1 MSKKDVKSLVWN
13 VFRYDINKREI
24 ITYNIFNHGGFVE
37 DIEKMRKN
45 KITSV
50 DFKDRLKQVL
60 MYYFWAKCEYE
71 VVISS
76 FPPDENSKDEKVDI
90 YSQVMLN
97 FDVFCYYVYSNIFET
112 KKKYGVIIWVHVI
125 SMMKMIMIGIVMLMS
140 LMMIGKKDLQAV
152 IHMSMTMSQ
161 V

>member
-13 VFRYDINKREI
+13 VFRYDINKREVV
-24 ITYNIFNHGGFVE
+24 TYNIFNHAGFVE

-97 FDVFCYYVYSNIFET
+97 FDIFYNYLYNNLFGD
-112 KKKYGVIIWVHVI
+112 KG
-125 SMMKMIMIGIVMLMS
+125 
-140 LMMIGKKDLQAV
+140 
-152 IHMSMTMSQ
+152 
-161 V
+161 

>member
-24 ITYNIFNHGGFVE
+24 VAYNIFNHAGFVE

-76 FPPDENSKDEKVDI
+76 FPPNENAKDEKVDI

-97 FDVFCYYVYSNIFET
+97 FDIFCDYVYSNIFET
-112 KKKYGVIIWVHVI
+112 KKK
-125 SMMKMIMIGIVMLMS
+125 
-140 LMMIGKKDLQAV
+140 
-152 IHMSMTMSQ
+152 
-161 V
+161 

>member
-112 KKKYGVIIWVHVI
+112 KKK
-125 SMMKMIMIGIVMLMS
+125 
-140 LMMIGKKDLQAV
+140 
-152 IHMSMTMSQ
+152 
-161 V
+161 